1 MSKKDL
7 EHEKSKNTVQS
18 FSSQVKTLTAENE
31 SLRKQIVK
39 LGQLQNEGRELSTK
53 ISELQ
58 EELRVVKEEKE
69 QMKSTLEATQ
79 AQVNVYSYT
88 CMHAYPLC

>member
-79 AQVNVYSYT
+79 AQVNAVLT
-88 CMHAYPLC
+88 IRE